1 MYAIIQ
7 EFTNSLI
14 ADEKSKCTVASYESD
29 LRDFARFSENVLHKE
44 LADIKYSDLRK
55 WMNELEDRGLSAQ
68 TRSRKVV
75 SIRSF
80 FRYLCKMDYIHGK
93 NPADELEGPKL
104 PKKQPKVISTGEASS
119 LLECSKSK
127 NFERQTAFRDYTI
140 IATLLYTGIR
150 REELTNVLLKDVSL
164 IDGTILIHGKGNKE
178 RMVYI
183 NENFRP
189 ILAEY
194 ISTYRKLFN
203 TADESEYLF
212 PSKKSVQLNI
222 HTVNRIVNKAME
234 NANIKEAG
242 VSAHILRKRF
252 ATSVFMSTHDIATT
266 SKLLGH
272 SSPTTTMRYVLIDDT
287 TMRKAA
293 SAVNF

>member
-1 MYAIIQ
+1 MYAIIH
-7 EFTNSLI
+7 EFIDSLI

-29 LRDFARFSENVLHKE
+29 LRDFARFSANVLHKE
-44 LADIKYSDLRK
+44 LVDIKYSDLRK

-80 FRYLCKMDYIHGK
+80 FRYLSKMDYIHGK

-104 PKKQPKVISTGEASS
+104 PKKQPKVISMGEASS
-119 LLECSKSK
+119 LLECSKIK

-287 TMRKAA
+287 TMRQAA